1 MRHGFIVCFSLA
13 FFLFGIGTAVADFR
27 ASETWFNKLT
37 EDQRADIQADLIL
50 LGFYDAL
57 VDGLFGPSTYKAISE
72 FEVTRL
78 VSSDGVL
85 TATDLNI
92 LSRKAS
98 EVYREFGFRVVRDTA
113 GQMGLLIPTVILSER
128 SSTALGNAY
137 SSPDSGIILE
147 TVRKSNSSQSF
158 IGLFRALSRPSS
170 RRSITYASNLG
181 NRFVISGRLDGR
193 YFYAGFYSTP
203 TESVGYS
210 ISWTEKYRR
219 EGSITSTFLASHSAP
234 LMYMEAETK
243 TRPSAEPQMPLQQTE
258 DKENSE
264 VRRFGAFILVNGAP
278 QIIALHGDIASS
290 APLDFRR
297 ALKAQPDTTTVVLN
311 SDGGMVS
318 SALIIAHTIQDMG
331 LDTYILPDS
340 GCYSACAFL
349 FFAGASRRADGE
361 LGVHQISTDAPDLI
375 SAQTT
380 LSDIIEALEEFGVSS
395 SVLSFML
402 RTPPEGMYIFSK
414 SEIASLKI
422 NSDTGGAV
430 FPTSKLAIEPK
441 PKPQVANE
449 LDTSHTAL
457 LLEPTDGITGA
468 IPFIGT
474 VDWSRGVDEFDQLT
488 LVAKANIPAR
498 DLRVDLLIKQNSDL
512 ELPASFLMEI
522 TFTLGPSFAEKSI
535 SNLPGI
541 LMKDEELSQ
550 GEILVGASARVL
562 NNKFLF
568 ALGGDAASVNSN
580 RELLLSGRWM
590 DIAIIYESGKQ
601 VIVTLEKKA
610 KAAELFRE
618 MFDGN

>member
-85 TATDLNI
+85 TTTDLNI

-147 TVRKSNSSQSF
+147 TVRKPTSSQSF

-219 EGSITSTFLASHSAP
+219 EGSITSTFLASHSTP
-234 LMYMEAETK
+234 LMYMEAETE
-243 TRPSAEPQMPLQQTE
+243 TIPPATPQTPPQQTE
-258 DKENSE
+258 GEDDRE
-264 VRRFGAFILVNGAP
+264 VRKFGSFILVNGAP

-297 ALKAQPDTTTVVLN
+297 ALKAQPDTTTIVLN
-311 SDGGMVS
+311 SDGGAVS
-318 SALIIAHTIQDMG
+318 SALIIAHTIQDKG
-331 LDTYILPDS
+331 LNTYILIDS

-349 FFAGASRRADGE
+349 FFAGASRQADGE
-361 LGVHQISTDAPDLI
+361 LGVHQIYTDAPDLI

-402 RTPPEGMYIFSK
+402 RTPPEGMYVFSK
-414 SEIASLKI
+414 GEIASLDI
-422 NSDTGGAV
+422 NSDAGGAI
-430 FPTSKLAIEPK
+430 FPTTNLATEPK
-441 PKPQVANE
+441 PKPQAANE
-449 LDTSHTAL
+449 IDTSHTAL
-457 LLEPTDGITGA
+457 LLETSDSTTGA
-468 IPFIGT
+468 IPFVGT
-474 VDWSRGVDEFDQLT
+474 VDWSRGVDELDQLA

-498 DLRVDLLIKQNSDL
+498 DLRVDLLIKQNIDL

-522 TFTLGPSFAEKSI
+522 NFTLGPSFVEKSI
-535 SNLPGI
+535 ASLPGI
-541 LMKDEELSQ
+541 LMKDEEFSQ
-550 GEILVGASARVL
+550 GKILSGASAHVTKNR
-562 NNKFLF
+562 FLF
-568 ALGGDAASVNSN
+568 AMGGDTDSVNLN
-580 RELLLSGRWM
+580 RDLLLSGRWM
-590 DIAIIYESGKQ
+590 DIAILYESGKQ
-601 VIVTLEKKA
+601 VIVTLEKNA
-610 KAAELFRE
+610 DAAELFKE
-618 MFDGN
+618 MFGGN